1 MTTLVYDGSFTGWL
15 TAVFEVFEYKF
26 ADAGIQPEHRY
37 QEELLHQKH
46 VVITSEEKSSR
57 VWKKL
62 GDIISRSAL
71 RQLYQT
77 FLSEENNMENMLLNY
92 VRYVLTTPVS
102 VEHDF
107 SNSYVLY
114 VQQTSRKVH
123 REKHRMEAFV
133 RFQLTRDKL
142 YYAIVQPDFNVL
154 PLLHA
159 HFKDRY
165 ADQRWL
171 IYDTQRRYGIYY
183 DLLSVTEVKIDFSN
197 DKIATPEHTGEMSE
211 DTIATPDDTA
221 ATPDKRAATPDSVYD
236 EKESLYQ
243 QLWQQYFSSVNIKA
257 RKNTKLHIQHM
268 PRRYWKYLTEKKI

>member
-1 MTTLVYDGSFTGWL
+1 MTTLVYDGSFKGWL

-37 QEELLHQKH
+37 QSELMHQKH
-46 VVITSEEKSSR
+46 VVVTSEDKSAR

-62 GDIISRSAL
+62 GEKISRSAL

-77 FLSEENNMENMLLNY
+77 FLSEEVVMENMLLSY
-92 VRYVLTTPVS
+92 VRYVLSSPIS

-107 SNSYVLY
+107 GNACVLY
-114 VQQTSRKVH
+114 VQQTARKVH

-133 RFQLTRDKL
+133 RFQLTQDKL

-171 IYDTQRRYGIYY
+171 IYDTRRKYGIYY
-183 DLLSVTEVKIDFSN
+183 DLESVTEVRIDFS
-197 DKIATPEHTGEMSE
+197 DDVSSK
-211 DTIATPDDTA
+211 PDA
-221 ATPDKRAATPDSVYD
+221 VYD
-236 EKESLYQ
+236 EHESMYQ

-268 PRRYWKYLTEKKI
+268 PKRYWKYLTEKKI